1 MGYFTL
7 RSSRYWAAGGGEM
20 IGHTFE
26 IEDGK
31 QHRLLVEDAPG
42 DHQDSS
48 SDEERHIRQLVEDA
62 PGVVNQSTHWTCIIC
77 GTIAI
82 PATDTA
88 CPDCGS
94 TAAQAAESAPKV
106 GASKGGKKLQLLDK
120 TLDRLL
126 AISPAAVDPPAS
138 VGPADAERGSSSAAE
153 PLPPTAPA
161 PAPAPTEPPVRT
173 GFGCFHPLE
182 EIGIYRPDERYVAT
196 LSSRT
201 KDGGQT
207 IDRSFCGF
215 KGVLEQ
221 RGGTV
226 QGAMGFNETL
236 VAGLDNKLIQTGSMM
251 MRSR

>member
-7 RSSRYWAAGGGEM
+7 RSSRYWAAGGGAT

-31 QHRLLVEDAPG
+31 QHRLPVEDASG

-48 SDEERHIRQLVEDA
+48 SDEEIYVHPLVEDA
-62 PGVVNQSTHWTCIIC
+62 PRVHQSKHWTCNLC
-77 GTIAI
+77 GTIGI

-94 TAAQAAESAPKV
+94 TAAQAAVSASKV
-106 GASKGGKKLQLLDK
+106 GASKGGKKFQLLA
-120 TLDRLL
+120 T
-126 AISPAAVDPPAS
+126 SPAASP
-138 VGPADAERGSSSAAE
+138 PADAERGSSSAAE

-173 GFGCFHPLE
+173 GFGCFYPLE
-182 EIGIYRPDERYVAT
+182 KIGIHRPDERYVAI

-207 IDRSFCGF
+207 SDRSFCGF

-226 QGAMGFNETL
+226 RGAMGYNETL